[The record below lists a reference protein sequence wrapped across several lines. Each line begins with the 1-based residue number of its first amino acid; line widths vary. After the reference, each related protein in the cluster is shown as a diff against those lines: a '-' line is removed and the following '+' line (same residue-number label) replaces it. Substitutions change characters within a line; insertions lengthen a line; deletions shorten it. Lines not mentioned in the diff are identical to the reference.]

1 MKISKSNKVQLILI
15 FVGFILIILTY
26 YYYPN
31 LNKNKYLEDQSLKDD
46 EINKIKDDQS
56 TLFENVKYRGLYNLD
71 KTFTVESEQ
80 AYISN
85 DEPDVVFMTKMHV
98 ILYLGDGRVVNIT
111 SNEGTFN
118 KKTYDCFFKDNV
130 KAVENETE
138 IFADNL
144 DLLAA
149 QDYVKIYNN
158 VKLDHTSGSL
168 RADTIDYDF
177 KTKDFKVSMFDNSKV
192 KMKVIKWTI

>member
-1 MKISKSNKVQLILI
+1 MKMSKSNKVQLILI

-31 LNKNKYLEDQSLKDD
+31 LNKNKYSEDQSLKDD

-85 DEPDVVFMTKMHV
+85 EELDIVVMTKMHV
-98 ILYLGDGRVVNIT
+98 VLYLGDGRVVNIT

-118 KKTYDCFFKDNV
+118 KITYDCFFKGNV

-158 VKLDHTSGSL
+158 VKLDHTTGSL

-177 KTKDFKVSMFDNSKV
+177 KTKYFKVSMFDNSKV
-192 KMKVIKWTI
+192 KMKVIE

>member
-1 MKISKSNKVQLILI
+1 MKMSKSNKVQLILI

-31 LNKNKYLEDQSLKDD
+31 LNKNKYSEDQSLKDD

-85 DEPDVVFMTKMHV
+85 EELNIVVMTKMHV
-98 ILYLGDGRVVNIT
+98 VLYLGDGRVVNIT

-158 VKLDHTSGSL
+158 VKLDHTTGSL

-177 KTKDFKVSMFDNSKV
+177 KTKYFKVSMFDNSKV
-192 KMKVIKWTI
+192 KMKVIE

>member
-1 MKISKSNKVQLILI
+1 MKMSKSNKVQLILI
-15 FVGFILIILTY
+15 FVGFMLIILTY

-31 LNKNKYLEDQSLKDD
+31 LNKNKYPEDQSLKDD

-85 DEPDVVFMTKMHV
+85 EELDIVVMTKMHV
-98 ILYLGDGRVVNIT
+98 VLYLGDGRVVNIT

-158 VKLDHTSGSL
+158 VKLDHTTGSL

-177 KTKDFKVSMFDNSKV
+177 KTKYFKVSMFDNSKV
-192 KMKVIKWTI
+192 KMKVIEWTI

>member
-1 MKISKSNKVQLILI
+1 MKMSKSNKVQLILI

-31 LNKNKYLEDQSLKDD
+31 LNKNKYSEDQSLKDD

-85 DEPDVVFMTKMHV
+85 EELDIVVMTKMHV
-98 ILYLGDGRVVNIT
+98 VLYLGDGRVVNIT

-158 VKLDHTSGSL
+158 VKLDHTTGSL

-177 KTKDFKVSMFDNSKV
+177 KTKYFKVSMFDNSKV
-192 KMKVIKWTI
+192 KMKVIE

>member
-1 MKISKSNKVQLILI
+1 MKMSKSNKVQLILI

-31 LNKNKYLEDQSLKDD
+31 LNKNKYPEDQSLKDD

-85 DEPDVVFMTKMHV
+85 EELDIVFMTKMHV
-98 ILYLGDGRVVNIT
+98 VLYLGDGRVVNIT

-118 KKTYDCFFKDNV
+118 KITYDCFFKGNV

-158 VKLDHTSGSL
+158 VKLDHTTGSL

-177 KTKDFKVSMFDNSKV
+177 KTKYFKVSMFDNSKV
-192 KMKVIKWTI
+192 KMKVIE

>member
-1 MKISKSNKVQLILI
+1 MKMSKSNKVQLILI

-31 LNKNKYLEDQSLKDD
+31 LNKNKYPEDQSLKDD

-85 DEPDVVFMTKMHV
+85 EELDIVVMTKMHV
-98 ILYLGDGRVVNIT
+98 VLYLGDGRVVNIT

-158 VKLDHTSGSL
+158 VKLDHTTGSL

-177 KTKDFKVSMFDNSKV
+177 KTKYFKVSMFDNSKV
-192 KMKVIKWTI
+192 KMKVIE

>member
-1 MKISKSNKVQLILI
+1 MKMSKSNKVQLILI

-31 LNKNKYLEDQSLKDD
+31 LNKNKYPEDQSLKDD

-85 DEPDVVFMTKMHV
+85 EEIDIVVMTKMHV
-98 ILYLGDGRVVNIT
+98 VLYLGDGRVVNIT

-158 VKLDHTSGSL
+158 VKLDHTTGSL

-177 KTKDFKVSMFDNSKV
+177 KTKYFKVSMFDNSKV
-192 KMKVIKWTI
+192 KMKVIE

>member
-1 MKISKSNKVQLILI
+1 MKMSKSNKVQLILI
-15 FVGFILIILTY
+15 FVGFMLIILTY

-31 LNKNKYLEDQSLKDD
+31 LNKNKYPEDQSLKDD

-85 DEPDVVFMTKMHV
+85 EELDIVVMTKMHV
-98 ILYLGDGRVVNIT
+98 VLYLGDGRVVNIT

-158 VKLDHTSGSL
+158 VKLDHTTGSL

-177 KTKDFKVSMFDNSKV
+177 KTKYFKVSMFDNSKV
-192 KMKVIKWTI
+192 KMKVIE

>member
-1 MKISKSNKVQLILI
+1 MKMSKSNKVQLILI

-31 LNKNKYLEDQSLKDD
+31 LNKNKYPEDQSLKDD

-85 DEPDVVFMTKMHV
+85 EELDIVFMTKMHV
-98 ILYLGDGRVVNIT
+98 VLYLGDGRVVNIT

-158 VKLDHTSGSL
+158 VKLDHTTGSL

-177 KTKDFKVSMFDNSKV
+177 KTKYFKVSMFDNSKV
-192 KMKVIKWTI
+192 KMKVIE

>member
-1 MKISKSNKVQLILI
+1 MKMSKSNKVQLILI

-31 LNKNKYLEDQSLKDD
+31 LNKNKYSEDQSLKDD

-85 DEPDVVFMTKMHV
+85 EELDIVFMTKMHV
-98 ILYLGDGRVVNIT
+98 VLYLGDGRVVNIT

-158 VKLDHTSGSL
+158 VKLDHTTGSL

-177 KTKDFKVSMFDNSKV
+177 KTKYFKVSMFDNSKV
-192 KMKVIKWTI
+192 KMKVIE

>member
-192 KMKVIKWTI
+192 KMKVIK